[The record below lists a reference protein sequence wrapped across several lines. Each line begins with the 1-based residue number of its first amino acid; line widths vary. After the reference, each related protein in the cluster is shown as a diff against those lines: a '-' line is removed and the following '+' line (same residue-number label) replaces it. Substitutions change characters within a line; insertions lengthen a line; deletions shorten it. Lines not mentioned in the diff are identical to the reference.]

1 MADSPPTTCPYCSCL
16 LDPNRK
22 DLRNC
27 PRCGWLVD
35 VDPKTGGARAP
46 EVPRGFVVA
55 AGLIVGGAAGWLA
68 STYWLGLNAVATS
81 IVGAAAGLLA
91 ALFAVPKNPESKT
104 PAPPSDGPGGGRS

>member
-1 MADSPPTTCPYCSCL
+1 M
-16 LDPNRK
+16 DPNRK

-35 VDPKTGGARAP
+35 VDPKTGGARTP

-55 AGLIVGGAAGWLA
+55 AGLIVGGAAGWLP

-104 PAPPSDGPGGGRS
+104 PTPPSDGPGGGRS